1 MLYGNLDELMA
12 IDDGI
17 KDLYLKRQ
25 GLETNYVHVNDQILN
40 LDLKMIDQRQYIEY
54 HPNSFS
60 GMREKRGLNRD
71 KNEYKELVKQKESIQ
86 NEYKEVNQQLETRL
100 DAAYKQEFGFKQSVR
115 EAVDKQAAKKTA
127 SQSTPF
133 SDRVEYAQAE
143 QKSMGQNTEVK
154 ETTKSM
160 K

>member
-1 MLYGNLDELMA
+1 MLYGNLDDLMA

-25 GLETNYVHVNDQILN
+25 GLETNYVHLNDQILN
-40 LDLKMIDQRQYIEY
+40 LDLKMIDQRQFIQH

-60 GMREKRGLNRD
+60 GTLEKRALNRN
-71 KNEYKELVKQKESIQ
+71 KNEYQELVKQKESIQ

-100 DAAYKQEFGFKQSVR
+100 DSAYKQEFGFKQSVR
-115 EAVDKQAAKKTA
+115 EAVDKQAAKQTA
-127 SQSTPF
+127 SKSTPF
-133 SDRVEYAQAE
+133 SDRVEQAQAA
-143 QKSMGQNTEVK
+143 QKSVGQNTEVK
-154 ETTKSM
+154 EAAKTM